1 MSIAHPPTPSS
12 TCRNCGAPI
21 HKPGTQHWIHDGI
34 GTRRC
39 DGADTDRPGET
50 GETETAQPDPFD
62 ALGGL
67 GGVVR

>member
-12 TCRNCGAPI
+12 LCRNCGAPI
-21 HKPGTQHWIHDGI
+21 HKPGTDHWVHDGI

-39 DGADTDRPGET
+39 DGSELPDATAD
-50 GETETAQPDPFD
+50 TETACPDLFD

-67 GGVVR
+67 GGLVR

>member
-21 HKPGTQHWIHDGI
+21 HKPGTEYWIHDGI

-39 DGADTDRPGET
+39 DGTDRPEAI

-67 GGVVR
+67 GGLVR